1 MIAPLRKRH
10 FAIWI
15 AIALLLPPLVIA
27 AYKMAPHFPA
37 EDFSISKVSFPE
49 LYQSVVSTNY
59 MFNLKKN
66 YTGEYLLEIVQISE
80 INPASELV
88 TISSQVPTRKNST
101 LVMGMMGG
109 NESYTFDLQGTTPPF
124 SIEVKDTIKNESLAR
139 INF

>member
-88 TISSQVPTRKNST
+88 TISSPAST
-101 LVMGMMGG
+101 AAQ
-109 NESYTFDLQGTTPPF
+109 TCFR
-124 SIEVKDTIKNESLAR
+124 A
-139 INF
+139 